1 MPTLLA
7 SGRQPGEDR
16 VWLLSKTK
24 MRYLLAIA
32 FLFLFAPP
40 SAHALWFDSS
50 WGYRVAVNVAPS
62 KVGSST
68 AVTNFPVYVSLQ
80 GFPSGFWS
88 NVQSDG
94 DDIRVVESDE
104 VTETPFELVF
114 ISTASS
120 TGELHFLA
128 DSLSTTST
136 STFYIYYGNSSAS
149 GYAASATYGR
159 NNVWSQY
166 LLVAHMQNTATS
178 STGNYDLTNNNVT
191 YQEGQIYQAG
201 LWNSTSDNMTNSNT
215 VFDFGRLDDFTVS
228 LWVDSVS
235 TSSNQF
241 MASNQQNTGDFQ
253 GWSLYHGSNGTINFD
268 MYQDLA
274 PVVGYAVRS
283 SSNYLYDTSDRHIV
297 FSKSTSADVSGARIY
312 RDGASVGLT
321 TVFNTLSAS
330 PTYTTDLE
338 IGNRQSAFNL
348 NADISEFR
356 ISSNELSASWVLTE
370 YNNQSAT
377 STFYTLGAQESRPST
392 NRQSELFF

>member
-1 MPTLLA
+1 M
-7 SGRQPGEDR
+7 
-16 VWLLSKTK
+16 
-24 MRYLLAIA
+24 
-32 FLFLFAPP
+32 
-40 SAHALWFDSS
+40 
-50 WGYRVAVNVAPS
+50 AVNIAPG

-68 AVTNFPVYVSLQ
+68 AVTNFPVYVDLT
-80 GFPSGFWS
+80 GFPTSFWS

-94 DDIRVVESDE
+94 DDIRVAESDGS
-104 VTETPFELVF
+104 TETPFELVS
-114 ISTASS
+114 IQTASS

-136 STFYIYYGNSSAS
+136 STFYVYYGNPVAS
-149 GYAASATYGR
+149 GYAAGATYGG

-178 STGNYDLTNNNVT
+178 STGNYALTNNNVT
-191 YQEGQIYQAG
+191 YQSGQIYRAG
-201 LWNSTSDNMTNSNT
+201 LWDTTTDNMTNSST
-215 VFDFGRLDDFTVS
+215 VFDFGRLDDFTIS

-241 MASNQQNTGDFQ
+241 MVSNQQNAGDYQ
-253 GWSLYHGSNGTINFD
+253 GWGLYHGSNGTINFD

-274 PVVGYAVRS
+274 PVVGYAVRT

-312 RDGASVGLT
+312 RDGVSVALT
-321 TVFNTLSAS
+321 TVFNTLTAS
-330 PTYTTDLE
+330 PTYTTDLQ
-338 IGNRQSAFNL
+338 IGNRQNAYNL

-356 ISSNELSASWVLTE
+356 ISTNELSASWVITE

-377 STFYTLGAQESRPST
+377 STFYALGSAEQETTTEATTTPST
-392 NRQSELFF
+392 LLHGGGMISGGTIIR